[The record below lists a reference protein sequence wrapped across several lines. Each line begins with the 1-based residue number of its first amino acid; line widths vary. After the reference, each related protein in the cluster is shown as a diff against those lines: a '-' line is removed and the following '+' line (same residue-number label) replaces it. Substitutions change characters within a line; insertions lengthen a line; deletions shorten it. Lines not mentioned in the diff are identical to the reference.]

1 MKSLSYFQ
9 RSLSLYEEYYVT
21 WGAGR
26 GNPFQSSVLK
36 PTGQRWV
43 CKDGALLCV
52 QLKTGLNRAADNISV
67 CGGAVGGGSVLVLE
81 RWRCGHVVVGV

>member
-1 MKSLSYFQ
+1 MSSSSYFQ
-9 RSLSLYEEYYVT
+9 RSLSLCEEYNVT

-43 CKDGALLCV
+43 CKDGALLCLE
-52 QLKTGLNRAADNISV
+52 LKTGLNRAADNIRV
-67 CGGAVGGGSVLVLE
+67 CGGAVGAGSALVL
-81 RWRCGHVVVGV
+81 